1 MNAMR
6 RQQEGDAE
14 SFQNKLNDV
23 ELTEKELRN
32 RLESLDSE
40 YSRLRVDL
48 EERYVRMGLSLESAS
63 ARLSAQV
70 DQSAVEWKTAAAA
83 LEGRLSASITDMTA
97 RMHAQASF
105 KEDLE
110 GVREEL
116 RGVAVEAAE
125 SKAAADANIEQLAKV
140 S

>member
-1 MNAMR
+1 MKALR

-14 SFQNKLNDV
+14 SFQNKLDDV
-23 ELTEKELRN
+23 ELTKKELRN

-40 YSRLRVDL
+40 SSRLRVEM
-48 EERYVRMGLSLESAS
+48 EERYVRLGLSLESAS

-70 DQSAVEWKTAAAA
+70 DHSGVEWKTAAAA
-83 LEGRLSASITDMTA
+83 LEGRLSANIADVTA
-97 RMHAQASF
+97 QMHAQASSQ
-105 KEDLE
+105 EDLE
-110 GVREEL
+110 GMREEL